1 MVKRNNSTAERSGR
15 RKKNVG
21 RKHTRNASISP
32 MKKLFGTKTAWVRW
46 LGVIAIV
53 IFYVYVFHVYV
64 VSPLKLRWKG
74 LYGEADYPTEY
85 SIRGIDISHHQGSID
100 WEKLQT
106 ATIGDEPVRFVFIK
120 ATEGRSMLDVNF
132 NDNFYK
138 AREYGFIRGAYHY
151 FKPKVSAR
159 QQAEYF
165 LKQVHLEEGD
175 LPPVLDIEETGG
187 LSPQALRECALTWLK
202 IVEQN
207 CGVKP
212 ILYTYYKFRTQYLN
226 TPEFEAY
233 PYWLAHYYVKEVAYK
248 GDWKFWQHTDCGK
261 LSGIK
266 GDVDLNVY
274 NGSMYDLRQL
284 TIGEE

>member
-1 MVKRNNSTAERSGR
+1 MAKNNNSSAGISGR
-15 RKKNVG
+15 RRRAAG
-21 RKHTRNASISP
+21 RKKKKSASLSP
-32 MKKLFGTKTAWVRW
+32 MKKLFGTKSAWMRW
-46 LGVIAIV
+46 AGVIAIV
-53 IFYVYVFHVYV
+53 IFYIYVFHVYV
-64 VSPLKLRWKG
+64 VSPFTLRWKG
-74 LYGEADYPTEY
+74 IYGEADYPTEY

-106 ATIGDEPVRFVFIK
+106 AMIGDEPVRFVFIK
-120 ATEGRSMLDVNF
+120 ATEGKSLLDENF
-132 NDNFYK
+132 NSNFYN

-151 FKPKVSAR
+151 FKPKVPA
-159 QQAEYF
+159 QLQAEYF

-187 LSPQALRECALTWLK
+187 LTPQALRERALTWLE
-202 IVEQN
+202 IVEQR

-226 TPEFEAY
+226 TPEFDSY

-261 LSGIK
+261 LPGIK

-284 TIGEE
+284 TIGED